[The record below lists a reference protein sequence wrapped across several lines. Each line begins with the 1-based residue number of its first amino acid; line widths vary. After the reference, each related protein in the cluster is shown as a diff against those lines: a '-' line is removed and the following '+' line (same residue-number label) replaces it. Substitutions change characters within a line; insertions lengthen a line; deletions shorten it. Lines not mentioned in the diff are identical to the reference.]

1 MFRRI
6 LTLCKKELKQ
16 PFRNTALM
24 VFLLYLIT
32 LDPYWAGELSMDL
45 KDFPMGI
52 YDLDRSTISSELVSK
67 LRPPHFKITHYIN
80 ENREIE
86 ELITSGKVSM
96 VMVISSEFSKNL
108 SKGKMAKIQ
117 VILDGTNSHHAL
129 IALAYLG
136 GIIGDLSEDIIFDK
150 WKFSKASSELIPIVK
165 SNVRVLYNPNLKD
178 SWFMSISEFLA
189 VVIAMVGML
198 LPAAAAVY
206 EKEYGNM
213 EQLMV
218 TPLRVHEIMLAKV
231 ISNGI
236 IMLACATVGVYVC
249 LKLFCQIPLKGSM
262 LYFMFATAIFLF
274 TATGF
279 GLLISTLARTLSEA
293 VLLIIL
299 ILMPM
304 WFLSGAWTPVEMMPS
319 PMQKIMYFS
328 PMKYYIDIGYGIF
341 LRGVGFKETWQALA
355 QLASLGIV
363 VFLFGAYRFRQYF
376 R

>member
-6 LTLCKKELKQ
+6 LKLCKKELIQ
-16 PFRNTALM
+16 PFRNVALM

-32 LDPYWAGELSMDL
+32 MDPYWVGELSMDL

-52 YDLDRSTISSELVSK
+52 YDLDRSSISNELVSK
-67 LRPPHFKITHYIN
+67 LRPPYFKIKFYIN
-80 ENREIE
+80 DNREIE
-86 ELITSGKVSM
+86 GLINSGKVSM
-96 VMVISSEFSKNL
+96 VMVIPADFSRNV
-108 SKGKMAKIQ
+108 SKEKTAKVQ
-117 VILDGTNSHHAL
+117 VILDGTNSHLAL

-136 GIIGDLSEDIIFDK
+136 GIVGELSEDIIFER
-150 WKFSKASSELIPIVK
+150 WKFPKASSELIPMVK
-165 SNVRVLYNPNLKD
+165 SNVRVLYNPNLTD

-198 LPAAAAVY
+198 LPSAAAVY

-218 TPLRVHEIMLAKV
+218 TPLRVYEIMLAKV

-236 IMLACATVGVYVC
+236 IMLICATIGVYVC

-262 LYFMFATAIFLF
+262 PYFLFATTIFLF

-304 WFLSGAWTPVEMMPS
+304 WFLSGAWTPVEMMPVS
-319 PMQKIMYFS
+319 MQKLMYFS

-341 LRGVGFKETWQALA
+341 LRGVGFKETWQALVH
-355 QLASLGIV
+355 LTILGIL
-363 VFLFGAYRFRQYF
+363 VFFYGAHRFRRYF

>member
-1 MFRRI
+1 MFRRV
-6 LTLCKKELKQ
+6 LKLCKKELLQ
-16 PFRNTALM
+16 PFRNIALM
-24 VFLLYLIT
+24 LFLLYLIT
-32 LDPYWAGELSMDL
+32 MDPYWVGELSMDL
-45 KDFPMGI
+45 KDFPTGI
-52 YDLDRSTISSELVSK
+52 YDLDRSTISNELVSK
-67 LRPPHFKITHYIN
+67 LRPPHFKIKYYIN

-86 ELITSGKVSM
+86 QLVTSGKVSM
-96 VMVISSEFSKNL
+96 VMVIPDDFSKNV
-108 SKGKMAKIQ
+108 SKGKTANIQ
-117 VILDGTNSHHAL
+117 VILDGTDSYHAL

-136 GIIGDLSEDIIFDK
+136 GIVGELSEKIMLEK
-150 WKFSKASSELIPIVK
+150 WKFSKASLELIPMVK
-165 SNVRVLYNPNLKD
+165 SNVQVLYNPNLTD

-189 VVIAMVGML
+189 VVVAMVGML

-218 TPLRVHEIMLAKV
+218 TPLRVYEIMLAKV

-236 IMLACATVGVYVC
+236 IMLICATIGVYVC
-249 LKLFCQIPLKGSM
+249 LKLFCQIPLKGSIP
-262 LYFMFATAIFLF
+262 YFIFATAIFLF

-304 WFLSGAWTPVEMMPS
+304 WFLSGAWTPVEMMPAS
-319 PMQKIMYFS
+319 MQKIMRFS

-341 LRGVGFKETWQALA
+341 LRGVGLKETWQALL
-355 QLASLGIV
+355 QLTVLGIA
-363 VFLFGAYRFRQYF
+363 VFLYGAHRFRKYF
-376 R
+376 H